1 MNRSL
6 ASMAMFVAALL
17 SAPFASAAPPSYRL
31 TEFGFNDPPGSTT
44 YISGLADTGEVA
56 LTVYGSTT
64 VQSYLWFN
72 GVTTRFS
79 GADTACGPNANVL
92 IAGFSRLGHISL
104 NVYNADGSCNKN
116 AVWVQGKLTYIGAP
130 PAPYTTVGVGAINDR
145 DQVIG
150 SLFSQT
156 IVNGNS
162 LESQFVWQNG
172 QYTLLPPLP
181 NGEMYYPG
189 GATAL
194 SINDLGVIS
203 GNSGT
208 AGGFRGVVWINDQ
221 PIDMGTCPGFPE
233 SSGGI
238 INNLGMV
245 TGACESLQQTYTPIV
260 WQFGHFNIL
269 PLPASGYQSG
279 LAGGINDFGEI
290 AGVQYAAPG
299 STSPSTA
306 LLWLQGTVYNLNT
319 LIAPDDP
326 LKPYVTLVYGGAV
339 NALGQVTAS
348 GVDSRLPAGSTVQ
361 LLLTPTH

>member
-6 ASMAMFVAALL
+6 ASIAMFVATL
-17 SAPFASAAPPSYRL
+17 SSATLASAAPPTYRL

-64 VQSYLWFN
+64 TQSYLWCN
-72 GVTTRFS
+72 SVTSPLS
-79 GADTACGPNANVL
+79 GAHTACGPNTNVL
-92 IAGFSRLGHISL
+92 IAGFSRLGHASL

-145 DQVIG
+145 DQVTG

-189 GATAL
+189 GATAT
-194 SINDLGVIS
+194 SINDFGVIA
-203 GNSGT
+203 GTSGT
-208 AGGFRGVVWINDQ
+208 AGGFRGVVWVNDQ
-221 PIDMGTCPGFPE
+221 AIDMGTCPGIPN
-233 SSGGI
+233 SGGGI

-245 TGACESLQQTYTPIV
+245 TGTCESVQQTFTPYV
-260 WQFGHFNIL
+260 WQFGHFTLL

-279 LAGGINDFGEI
+279 FAAGINDFGEI
-290 AGVQYAAPG
+290 AGSQYPSPDG
-299 STSPSTA
+299 TSPPTA
-306 LLWLQGTVYNLNT
+306 LLWLQGQVYDLNT
-319 LIAPDDP
+319 LIAPNDP
-326 LKPYVTLVYGGAV
+326 LKAYVVLEFGGAV

-361 LLLTPTH
+361 LLLTPVH